1 MPAARAQAT
10 ATAVDGL
17 PGLGGKE
24 KEAVTPGTDKV
35 FYAILIFA
43 GALTLL
49 GWVAVEIVRALA
61 RPRRKGR
68 R

>member
-1 MPAARAQAT
+1 M
-10 ATAVDGL
+10 
-17 PGLGGKE
+17 
-24 KEAVTPGTDKV
+24 TPGTDKV